1 MNGSTRSRHGRT
13 QKMNKH
19 VSFIAFTVVCVISL
33 SSLAQGVMG
42 FQGRRIPNDIALG
55 VALDISDP
63 MVRQVFRISNVEYDR
78 GASRV
83 LFSYF
88 PKDKL
93 DVGDAAV
100 VRYSA
105 TAEDGVVKGIA
116 ISISIVADV
125 PYGEKLRRA
134 ANLFELNESLYRGI
148 YGSAPPVEVSRSDN
162 LVLAEK
168 VLGRNAKESDKVVW
182 ALGSA
187 RANSTAQVIF
197 MDGRQTRFNHF
208 TVSVNPAMGYVAFIQ
223 SEILID

>member
-1 MNGSTRSRHGRT
+1 MHGSTRSRYGRT

-83 LFSYF
+83 LFSYV

-100 VRYSA
+100 VRYSNS
-105 TAEDGVVKGIA
+105 GIGR
-116 ISISIVADV
+116 VAQ
-125 PYGEKLRRA
+125 GA
-134 ANLFELNESLYRGI
+134 AQR
-148 YGSAPPVEVSRSDN
+148 
-162 LVLAEK
+162 
-168 VLGRNAKESDKVVW
+168 
-182 ALGSA
+182 
-187 RANSTAQVIF
+187 
-197 MDGRQTRFNHF
+197 M
-208 TVSVNPAMGYVAFIQ
+208 
-223 SEILID
+223 